1 MRRYEFINDLI
12 ALAARLG
19 RYVLRALPGKMIVRI
34 ICGQLKGKK
43 WIVDSQ
49 RHSCWLGTYER
60 EVQDLFAREVKRGAV
75 FYDIGA
81 NVGFYT
87 LLASMLVDSGHVFA
101 FEPLPKNV
109 QYLKRHLQLN
119 KMDNVEIFEIA
130 VSNEVGNSLF
140 RQEHTRAMG
149 RLQAD
154 GDLRVLTETI
164 DSLLQ
169 QNKIAPPNYIKMD
182 IEGAEFK
189 ALLGASRCF
198 QMHSP
203 KLLLATHGIQVY
215 DDCCELLRS
224 WNYNLQLI
232 SPPNEGRAEIY
243 ATPLSRASQQDPV

>member
-1 MRRYEFINDLI
+1 
-12 ALAARLG
+12 
-19 RYVLRALPGKMIVRI
+19 MIVRI
-34 ICGQLKGKK
+34 VCGQLKGKK

-60 EVQDLFAREVKRGAV
+60 DVQDLFAREVKPGAV

-87 LLASMLVDSGHVFA
+87 LLGSMLVDSGHVFA

-109 QYLKRHLQLN
+109 QYLKRHLHLN
-119 KMDNVEIFEIA
+119 KMDNVEVFEIA
-130 VSNEVGNSLF
+130 VSNEVGTSLF
-140 RQEHTRAMG
+140 RQEDTGAMG

-169 QNKIAPPNYIKMD
+169 QNKIAPPDYIKMD

-198 QMHSP
+198 RMHSP
-203 KLLLATHGIQVY
+203 KLLLATHGIQVH
-215 DDCCELLRS
+215 DDCCQLLRS

-243 ATPLSRASQQDPV
+243 ATPFSKNANSAD